1 MANVENV
8 SDDELPPIDEEQEE
22 EEEEDGEI
30 PVSPQEDKVEDVL
43 SDIRC
48 GCAPQSGKFCFIC
61 TLMDSEAKSTML
73 KETKYSQCANIGF
86 DFRNFAKL

>member
-8 SDDELPPIDEEQEE
+8 SDDELPPINEEQE

-30 PVSPQEDKVEDVL
+30 PVSPQEDKVVEDVL

-48 GCAPQSGKFCFIC
+48 GCAPS
-61 TLMDSEAKSTML
+61 
-73 KETKYSQCANIGF
+73 
-86 DFRNFAKL
+86 DFTVENFASYVH